1 MATGDI
7 SKIVTPSGA
16 EYNFKDASARASLAQ
31 KVTKNDNNDAN
42 GLLNALSVGEST
54 PEDSD
59 YYISQ
64 YAGGGTTTT
73 TYHRRPVSAL
83 WSYIQSKA
91 DAIYATSSSLA
102 SHISDKT
109 NPHGVTKAQV
119 GLGNVDNTADSAK
132 SVKYAGSAGSVAWDN
147 VSGKPSSYPPST
159 HTHSYLPLSG
169 GTMGGTAVISWPDS
183 GNLSNRNE
191 GITFP
196 VVRGGLSWSGQSDG
210 VKLFAEETSND
221 DLELVLQFTDDNSN
235 GLSIRNSVGDTVS
248 RMDAYGNFSGKSAK
262 AGVADSA
269 NAVAWTNVTGKPS
282 SYYTLP
288 VASSTTLGGVKVGG
302 NISLS
307 DGTISLTKQNVTSA
321 LGYTPPT
328 TDTNY
333 VYYGPTQPTS
343 STIKIWIDTSTT

>member
-42 GLLNALSVGEST
+42 GLLNALSVGKST
-54 PEDSD
+54 PQDSD

-64 YAGGGTTTT
+64 YVGGGTTMT
-73 TYHRRPVSAL
+73 TYYRRPVSAL

-91 DAIYATSSSLA
+91 DAIYA
-102 SHISDKT
+102 K
-109 NPHGVTKAQV
+109 
-119 GLGNVDNTADSAK
+119 
-132 SVKYAGSAGSVAWDN
+132 
-147 VSGKPSSYPPST
+147 ST

-183 GNLSNRNE
+183 GNWSNRNE

-196 VVRGGLSWSGQSDG
+196 VVRGGLSWRGQSDG
-210 VKLFAEETSND
+210 VKLFAEETSDD
-221 DLELVLQFTDDNSN
+221 DLELVLQFIDDNSN

-343 STIKIWIDTSTT
+343 STIKIWIDTNTT